1 MSELVALLEDTLKFA
16 ADDHNVDTGDI
27 YSVWETREELL
38 AEIREHL
45 DAARQGLADGPRLG
59 LLYAPTAGLCEIATS
74 AGASTYLALAARFD
88 RIEAA

>member
-1 MSELVALLEDTLKFA
+1 MSDLVALLEDTLKFA
-16 ADDHNVDTGDI
+16 ADDRYVDTDDV

-45 DAARQGLADGPRLG
+45 GAARQGLADGPRIR

-74 AGASTYLALAARFD
+74 AGTSIYLALAARFD
-88 RIEAA
+88 RIQAS